1 MTQDA
6 ISCELHDFVEV
17 ACMYGYRLR
26 LILKDDQVIEGK
38 AIDIV
43 NSPEKRE
50 CLVIEGDSRQHIELT
65 QLSRM
70 QVLTPNAKFSE
81 VDFQ

>member
-17 ACMYGYRLR
+17 ACMYGYRLK
-26 LILKDDQVIEGK
+26 LILKNNQIIEGK

-43 NSPEKRE
+43 SSPEKRE
-50 CLVIEGDSRQHIELT
+50 YLIIDNDSRQHIELI
-65 QLSRM
+65 QLAKM
-70 QVLTPNAKFSE
+70 EVLTPNAKFSE
-81 VDFQ
+81 VVFQ